1 MVKFAHLADCH
12 LGSWRLP
19 SLQDLNFKSFQK
31 AIDIILAEKVDFVLI
46 CGDLFDSAYPSI
58 EILKETFAEFRRIS
72 DANIPVYLIAGSH
85 DYSASGK
92 TFLDVLEKAGFCKNM
107 EKFEIQ
113 EDNSIKL
120 IPYIH
125 NGIAIYGYSGKKSGL
140 EIDELKRVYFSS
152 FNPYTIFML
161 HTTINEVAMENMPS
175 IDKIS
180 LPLAQ
185 YYALGHVHQVRHL
198 QDKNQHFV
206 YPGPIFPNNFQ
217 ELADLKCGSFQIT
230 EIDNK
235 FKTYNI
241 KLPLKEVVFVELEL
255 DNGIEATEKII
266 NEVDRYNL
274 NDKIL
279 LLKLK
284 GTLLSGKTGD
294 INFTKIEEFVN
305 KKQAFAYLRNISQ
318 LRTLES
324 DISVN
329 ESDFENI
336 ENIEKTII
344 EEFSSQNPN
353 EFNKFL
359 PQIMNSLSIEKND
372 DEKNAVFE
380 ERIIDELKV
389 ILKMENIL

>member
-1 MVKFAHLADCH
+1 
-12 LGSWRLP
+12 
-19 SLQDLNFKSFQK
+19 
-31 AIDIILAEKVDFVLI
+31 
-46 CGDLFDSAYPSI
+46 
-58 EILKETFAEFRRIS
+58 
-72 DANIPVYLIAGSH
+72 
-85 DYSASGK
+85 
-92 TFLDVLEKAGFCKNM
+92 
-107 EKFEIQ
+107 
-113 EDNSIKL
+113 
-120 IPYIH
+120 
-125 NGIAIYGYSGKKSGL
+125 
-140 EIDELKRVYFSS
+140 
-152 FNPYTIFML
+152 ML